1 MREEKTAATLQ
12 DEELADIM
20 KEMMGVKKIIAE
32 EELELAPKYAKK
44 AALKAKKAAEVE
56 AAKVEAE
63 LVKKK
68 NAEVSTWAA
77 AHED

>member
-20 KEMMGVKKIIAE
+20 KEMMGVKKVIAE

-44 AALKAKKAAEVE
+44 AA
-56 AAKVEAE
+56 
-63 LVKKK
+63 
-68 NAEVSTWAA
+68 
-77 AHED
+77 